1 MRMRKKD
8 WARPELAA
16 CPYYTDA
23 PQELKGEW
31 QSRFAKKQPLHLDL
45 GCGKCTFLAELAFRH
60 PEVNYIG
67 IDQSPDVLGV
77 ARRNIEGVFTAG
89 ERKVENVML
98 TAYDIEK
105 ISAILDG
112 ERDQVERIYINF
124 CNPWPKARHH
134 KRRLTHII
142 QLKKYRSLL
151 REGGEIWFKTDNDDL
166 FLATQ
171 RYLEEAGFAIYAKTF
186 DLHGENDPE
195 NIESEHEVMFT
206 AQGIRTKALKARML
220 PLSEEA
226 ESAAGQ

>member
-1 MRMRKKD
+1 M
-8 WARPELAA
+8 
-16 CPYYTDA
+16 
-23 PQELKGEW
+23 
-31 QSRFAKKQPLHLDL
+31 

-77 ARRNIEGVFTAG
+77 ARRNIEGVFTDG
-89 ERKVENVML
+89 DRKVENVML

-134 KRRLTHII
+134 KRRLTHTI

>member
-16 CPYYTDA
+16 CSYYTDA
-23 PQELKGEW
+23 PQELKGKW
-31 QSRFAKKQPLHLDL
+31 QSRFAKEQPLHLDL

-77 ARRNIEGVFTAG
+77 ARRNIEAVFTDG
-89 ERKVENVML
+89 DRKVENVML

-134 KRRLTHII
+134 KRRLTHTI

-220 PLSEEA
+220 PMAEET
-226 ESAAGQ
+226 ENAAGQ